1 MTPHLRTGVL
11 LGLVLAF
18 AIIFGG
24 WWGLVLALLL
34 GGLGGL
40 IGAHF
45 DGLIDIRQIW
55 DAVGRGRRG

>member
-1 MTPHLRTGVL
+1 MTSHVRTGVV

-24 WWGLVLALLL
+24 WWGLILAVLL

-40 IGAHF
+40 IGAHM
-45 DGLIDIRQIW
+45 DGLLNLRHLW
-55 DAVGRGRRG
+55 DAIRRGRRG